1 MTAPKQ
7 TGTGNDQQPPSV
19 RRTRTGS
26 AWVAAIVAALI
37 LVLLLVFILQNSQ
50 RVKVSFLGTDGSLP
64 LGVALLLAAAS
75 GLLLVA
81 VPGTARILQ
90 LRRAAGRA
98 LAQPPPEPVTMA
110 KAPAVPRPTP
120 GDRPSAD
127 DAAGD
132 PGDSA
137 PGPTAPPR

>member
-1 MTAPKQ
+1 MTAPEQ

-19 RRTRTGS
+19 PRTRTGS

-37 LVLLLVFILQNSQ
+37 LILLLVFILQNSQ

-90 LRRAAGRA
+90 LRRAANRA
-98 LAQPPPEPVTMA
+98 LAQPLPEPVTMV
-110 KAPAVPRPTP
+110 KAPAVPQPST
-120 GDRPSAD
+120 GDRPTAD
-127 DAAGD
+127 DDTG
-132 PGDSA
+132 G
-137 PGPTAPPR
+137 TAPDAAAPPG